1 MVLDIRFGRDRSI
14 YKQLLI
20 LDIRARRSTTGTYP
34 CSCPIANIQVQIRT
48 NRCHATGRVTDICH
62 CKNSHFW
69 HTPCYKTP
77 SNERLLLFRT
87 KMSFTPQNVLRCC
100 LSLACT
106 LLLSVLPAQAEVD
119 ALVRESLALAEQGK
133 PQEAFD
139 RLAAVETQRA
149 GDPDFDTVL
158 GIAANDT
165 GQFTRAVFA
174 LERALTVQPGNAR
187 ARAELGRA
195 LFALKDN
202 LAARQVLQEA
212 KRENIPPEVARKID
226 DFLLAIDRNEEAARS
241 SIKAYVETSY
251 GTDSNINSG
260 PTNANVAVPS
270 LGGLV
275 LTLNPSAVK
284 LKDSFY
290 TLGAGVSGRY
300 VIDPRLSLIASASGN
315 FRFNNDYNDFDTNQM
330 DLSAGAVYRLD
341 KNEFSA
347 VVQVGSYSADNRGV
361 RDQGGVVGEWTYRPD
376 EASQWSSYVQLSSLR
391 YPGQTVRNAHRYV
404 LGTSYATALS
414 GGLVLFGGGYFGSEN
429 ERASG
434 VPHLGHRL
442 AGLRAG
448 VQQSVNADVDLFASV
463 GFERRHYGGADPLFL
478 VTRRDDQSN
487 LNLGLNWVPV
497 VSWRITPQLSL
508 MKTSSNIAISDFSKR
523 VLSVTVRKDF

>member
-1 MVLDIRFGRDRSI
+1 MFSKPFSI
-14 YKQLLI
+14 FPSGICLAACLL
-20 LDIRARRSTTGTYP
+20 AS
-34 CSCPIANIQVQIRT
+34 AA
-48 NRCHATGRVTDICH
+48 H
-62 CKNSHFW
+62 
-69 HTPCYKTP
+69 
-77 SNERLLLFRT
+77 
-87 KMSFTPQNVLRCC
+87 
-100 LSLACT
+100 
-106 LLLSVLPAQAEVD
+106 AEVD
-119 ALVRESLALAEQGK
+119 ALVRESVALIDQGK
-133 PQEAFD
+133 AQQAFD
-139 RLAAVETQRA
+139 QLAAVEAARA
-149 GDPDFDTVL
+149 GDPDFDTAL

-174 LERALTVQPGNAR
+174 LERVLSVQPGNSR

-195 LFALKDN
+195 LFALGDN
-202 LAARQVLQEA
+202 PSARQVLQEA
-212 KRENIPPEVARKID
+212 KRDNIPPEVSKKID
-226 DFLLAIDRNEEAARS
+226 DFLRAIDRNEEAARS

-260 PTNANVAVPS
+260 PTNANVAVPA

-275 LTLNPSAVK
+275 LTLSPSAVK

-315 FRFNNDYNDFDTNQM
+315 FRFHNDYNDFDTNQT
-330 DLSAGAVYRLD
+330 DISAGAVYRLD

-347 VVQVGSYSADNRGV
+347 VAQVGTYSADNRRV
-361 RDQGGVVGEWTYRPD
+361 RDQRGVVGEWTYRPD
-376 EASQWSSYVQLSSLR
+376 AASQWSTYVQFSTLR
-391 YPGQTVRNAHRYV
+391 YPGLAVRDADRYV

-414 GGLVLFGGGYFGSEN
+414 GGMVVFGGGYFGSEK

-448 VQQSVNADVDLFASV
+448 LQQSINADVDLFANV
-463 GFERRHYGGADPLFL
+463 GFEKRDYGGADPLFL
-478 VTRRDDQSN
+478 VTRRDSQSN

-508 MKTSSNIAISDFSKR
+508 SKTKSNIAISDFRKQ

>member
-1 MVLDIRFGRDRSI
+1 MDMTFNLPYLYFLRVR
-14 YKQLLI
+14 LI
-20 LDIRARRSTTGTYP
+20 LVSA
-34 CSCPIANIQVQIRT
+34 
-48 NRCHATGRVTDICH
+48 
-62 CKNSHFW
+62 
-69 HTPCYKTP
+69 
-77 SNERLLLFRT
+77 LLLAGT
-87 KMSFTPQNVLRCC
+87 AL
-100 LSLACT
+100 
-106 LLLSVLPAQAEVD
+106 AEVD
-119 ALVRESLALAEQGK
+119 ALVRESLALVEQGK
-133 PQEAFD
+133 PHEAFV

-158 GIAANDT
+158 GIAANDS

-241 SIKAYVETSY
+241 SIKVHVETSL
-251 GTDSNINSG
+251 GIDSNINSG
-260 PTNANVAVPS
+260 PSSSNVAVPA

-275 LTLNPSAVK
+275 LTLNPSGVK
-284 LKDSFY
+284 LRDRFY
-290 TLGAGVSGRY
+290 SVGAGVSGRY

-315 FRFNNDYNDFDTNQM
+315 FRFNNDYNDFDTQQM
-330 DLSAGAVYRLD
+330 DLSAGAVYRVE

-347 VVQVGSYSADNRGV
+347 VAQVGTYSADNRGV
-361 RDQGGVVGEWTYRPD
+361 RNQRGVVGEWTYRPD
-376 EASQWSSYVQLSSLR
+376 EASQWSSYLQLSTLL
-391 YPGQTVRNAHRYV
+391 YPGQDLRNAHRYV

-414 GGLVLFGGGYFGSEN
+414 GGMVVFGGGYVGSEN

-442 AGLRAG
+442 AGFRAG
-448 VQQSVNADVDLFASV
+448 LQRSVNADVDLFASV
-463 GFERRHYGGADPLFL
+463 GFEKRQYGGADPLFL
-478 VTRRDDQSN
+478 VNRRDSQSN

-497 VSWRITPQLSL
+497 VSWRISPQLSL
-508 MKTSSNIAISDFSKR
+508 LKTGSNIAISDFSKR
-523 VLSVTVRKDF
+523 VLSVTARKDF

>member
-1 MVLDIRFGRDRSI
+1 V
-14 YKQLLI
+14 
-20 LDIRARRSTTGTYP
+20 
-34 CSCPIANIQVQIRT
+34 
-48 NRCHATGRVTDICH
+48 
-62 CKNSHFW
+62 
-69 HTPCYKTP
+69 
-77 SNERLLLFRT
+77 
-87 KMSFTPQNVLRCC
+87 
-100 LSLACT
+100 
-106 LLLSVLPAQAEVD
+106 QAEVD
-119 ALVRESLALAEQGK
+119 ALVRESLALVEQGK
-133 PQEAFD
+133 AQEAFD
-139 RLAAVETQRA
+139 RLVAVETQRA

-158 GIAANDT
+158 GIAANDA

-212 KRENIPPEVARKID
+212 KRESIPPEVARKID

-275 LTLNPSAVK
+275 LTLNSSAVK

-290 TLGAGVSGRY
+290 TVGAGVSGRY
-300 VIDPRLSLIASASGN
+300 VIDPRLSLIGSASGN

-347 VVQVGSYSADNRGV
+347 VAQVGTYSADNRGV
-361 RDQGGVVGEWTYRPD
+361 RDQRGIVGEWTYRPN
-376 EASQWSSYVQLSSLR
+376 EAS
-391 YPGQTVRNAHRYV
+391 
-404 LGTSYATALS
+404 
-414 GGLVLFGGGYFGSEN
+414 
-429 ERASG
+429 
-434 VPHLGHRL
+434 
-442 AGLRAG
+442 
-448 VQQSVNADVDLFASV
+448 
-463 GFERRHYGGADPLFL
+463 
-478 VTRRDDQSN
+478 
-487 LNLGLNWVPV
+487 
-497 VSWRITPQLSL
+497 
-508 MKTSSNIAISDFSKR
+508 
-523 VLSVTVRKDF
+523 

>member
-1 MVLDIRFGRDRSI
+1 MP
-14 YKQLLI
+14 
-20 LDIRARRSTTGTYP
+20 STHP
-34 CSCPIANIQVQIRT
+34 V
-48 NRCHATGRVTDICH
+48 
-62 CKNSHFW
+62 F
-69 HTPCYKTP
+69 
-77 SNERLLLFRT
+77 
-87 KMSFTPQNVLRCC
+87 LRCC
-100 LSLACT
+100 LVLAFA
-106 LLLSVLPAQAEVD
+106 LPLSGPARAEVD
-119 ALVRESLALAEQGK
+119 ALVRESLALVEQGK

-139 RLAAVETQRA
+139 RLSAVETQRA

-158 GIAANDT
+158 GIAANES

-174 LERALTVQPGNAR
+174 LERALTVDPGNAR

-212 KRENIPPEVARKID
+212 KRENIPPEVARRID

-241 SIKAYVETSY
+241 SIKAYVETSF

-260 PTNANVAVPS
+260 PSNANVAVPA

-275 LTLNPSAVK
+275 LTLSPNGVK
-284 LKDSFY
+284 LRDEFY
-290 TLGAGVSGRY
+290 GVGAGISGRY
-300 VIDPRLSLIASASGN
+300 VIDPRLSLIASANGN
-315 FRFNNDYNDFDTNQM
+315 FRFNRDYNDFDTNQL
-330 DLSAGAVYRLD
+330 DLNAGAVYRLD

-347 VVQVGSYSADNRGV
+347 VVQIGTYSADNRSV
-361 RDQGGVVGEWTYRPD
+361 RDQRGVVGEWTFRPD
-376 EASQWSSYVQLSSLR
+376 EASQWSSYVQLSTLR
-391 YPGQTVRNAHRYV
+391 YPGQALRDAERYV

-414 GGLVLFGGGYFGSEN
+414 GGLLLFGGGYIGSEK

-448 VQQSVNADVDLFASV
+448 LQQSVNADVDVFASV
-463 GFERRHYGGADPLFL
+463 GFEKRHYGGADPLFL
-478 VTRRDDQSN
+478 VTRRDTQAN

-508 MKTSSNIAISDFSKR
+508 LKTNSNIAISDFSKR